1 MRGAVGELLIFDSP
15 KELAQAVADAFID
28 DARSAVEQR
37 GAFYV
42 ALAGG
47 TTPKDAYELLAHQ
60 PRRERVD
67 WENVHVF
74 FSDERCVP
82 PTSEESNYKMAADTL
97 LSKVPIPP
105 ENVHRIHGENEPEKA
120 AADYAALLVKML
132 GNPPRF
138 DLIML
143 GMGADGH
150 TASLFPGIDPH
161 TDEQRL
167 VRAYYVEKLKTHR
180 ITFTPVV
187 INNARHVLIAT
198 AGLTKAPALYAVR
211 EGPYEPLVHPIQV
224 VAPSNG
230 RLTWYVDRA
239 AAAELLPP

>member
-1 MRGAVGELLIFDSP
+1 MASELLIFDSP
-15 KELAQAVADAFID
+15 KDLAQAVADAFID
-28 DARSAVEQR
+28 DARSAIEQR

-47 TTPKDAYELLAHQ
+47 TTPKDAYELLARQ

-67 WENVHVF
+67 WPNVHVV

-82 PTSEESNYKMAADTL
+82 PTSEESNYKMAAGTL

-105 ENVHRIHGENEPEKA
+105 ENVHRIRGEDEPEKA
-120 AADYAALLVKML
+120 AAQYAALLVKML

-161 TDEQRL
+161 ADEQRL
-167 VRAYYVEKLKTHR
+167 VRSYYVEKLKTHR

-187 INNARHVLIAT
+187 INNACHVLIAT

-224 VAPSNG
+224 VSPWNG

-239 AAAELLPP
+239 AAAELLPQ

>member
-1 MRGAVGELLIFDSP
+1 MRGALGELLIFDSP
-15 KELAQAVADAFID
+15 QDLARAVADAFID
-28 DARSAVEQR
+28 DARSAIEQR

-47 TTPKDAYELLAHQ
+47 TTPKDAYELLWRP
-60 PRRERVD
+60 PRSERVD
-67 WENVHVF
+67 WPRVHVF

-82 PTSEESNYKMAADTL
+82 PTSDESNYKMAADAL
-97 LSKVPIPP
+97 LSKVSIPQ
-105 ENVHRIHGENEPEKA
+105 ENVHRIRGEEDPDKA
-120 AADYAALLVKML
+120 AAAYAALLVKFL
-132 GNPPRF
+132 GDPPRF

-161 TDEQRL
+161 TDEERL
-167 VRAYYVEKLKTHR
+167 VRAPYVEKVGSRR

-198 AGLTKAPALYAVR
+198 AGLAKAPALYAVR
-211 EGPYEPLVHPIQV
+211 EGPWDPLVHPIQI
-224 VAPSNG
+224 VAPTNG

-239 AAAELLPP
+239 AAAEVLPQ